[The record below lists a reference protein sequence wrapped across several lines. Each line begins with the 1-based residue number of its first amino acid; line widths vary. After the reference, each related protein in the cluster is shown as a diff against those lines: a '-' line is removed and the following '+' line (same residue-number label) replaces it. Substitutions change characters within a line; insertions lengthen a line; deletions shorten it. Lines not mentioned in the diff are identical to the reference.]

1 MSIWSHC
8 AHRAAV
14 HSPALVDLT
23 CTCEG
28 GRVRLAISLAKA
40 RSGSAG
46 TWERQRD
53 TDFPGAPAPGP
64 AARAGAAARAGKT
77 PPKKV
82 IWTGFSP
89 LPCVPSYSN
98 PTSPPHA
105 LLGSIPRL
113 DSPASHRFA
122 PRTHAPPAT
131 PPPEPRLAFAFA
143 PDRQH
148 GISSICR
155 GRASPCKAVGLGGR
169 RQRLRLGQRLSQLQ
183 LERGLLPGQLHLQP
197 LAAHLRG

>member
-1 MSIWSHC
+1 MVECQSGHIVHIELSC
-8 AHRAAV
+8 AQ
-14 HSPALVDLT
+14 P
-23 CTCEG
+23 CTCGPHLHLRRRKGPISDFPRES
-28 GRVRLAISLAKA
+28 AI
-40 RSGSAG
+40 R
-46 TWERQRD
+46 WERQRD

-64 AARAGAAARAGKT
+64 AARAGAAAHAGKT

>member
-28 GRVRLAISLAKA
+28 GRVRFAISDFP
-40 RSGSAG
+40 RESAIR
-46 TWERQRD
+46 WERQRD

-64 AARAGAAARAGKT
+64 AARAGAAAHAGKT

-113 DSPASHRFA
+113 DSLASHRFA